1 MSLEERKSEE
11 QRIRAHNDKIALRLF
26 LNKPFKLGEGRNS
39 EVYLGAYHRERV
51 DDSDAYVDWH
61 LCAVKRVQADQESQL
76 AGLQEAFALR
86 RLGPHPHIVR
96 LISVLDEMELRDDTA
111 KAPPVHVSDDPPRLL
126 IVLEHLPCTL
136 ADYVRSHTSDVDLPL
151 WLGWARQLAETVEW
165 LHSRGCVHG
174 DIKKENVLLTHNLS
188 IKLCDFSAVLFSN
201 APVPV
206 TDCYSVGTPAFRAPE
221 LFHIWSW
228 SPDEA
233 QGQAHPALSFTLDIF
248 SLGVLL
254 YSLATGVDPSH
265 RVKSV
270 MAIRQRQK
278 HFFVSEEDDRM
289 ERLSFQHPRAPLP
302 SRSKPWSQSQLRS
315 NLDTQHPPGSPDL
328 LTSLEK
334 SLSLSG
340 IQDTLLDQLLDPAP
354 TPKGVFIPPTHT
366 PSTLTVPSI
375 KRATSYSP
383 GSRKSDASS
392 LGRCV
397 SLSSEPRSSR
407 PSRRYLSG
415 SYLQVPNS
423 EKRQTLGQDEEQSA
437 NTIHL
442 ASPTSAPPS
451 PLSSSFM
458 PTLPRSNH
466 EPDMRSYADGAP
478 ALILPGGDRLP
489 DALRELIR
497 AMVSPQPEDRPL
509 ASQVLSVLNNFELP
523 C

>member
-11 QRIRAHNDKIALRLF
+11 QRIRAHNDKMTLRLF

-39 EVYLGAYHRERV
+39 EVYLGAYHEEHV
-51 DDSDAYVDWH
+51 DESDAFVAWR
-61 LCAVKRVQADQESQL
+61 LCAVKRVQADRESQL
-76 AGLQEAFALR
+76 AGLEEAFALR

-111 KAPPVHVSDDPPRLL
+111 KDAPVHVSDDPPRLL
-126 IVLEHLPCTL
+126 IVLEHLPYTL
-136 ADYVRSHTSDVDLPL
+136 AGYVRSHASDVDLPL

-188 IKLCDFSAVLFSN
+188 IKLCDFSSVLFSN
-201 APVPV
+201 ASVPV

-228 SPDEA
+228 SPDDD
-233 QGQAHPALSFTLDIF
+233 QGQAHPALSYTLDIF

-254 YSLATGVDPSH
+254 YSLATGVDPSQ
-265 RVKSV
+265 RAKSV

-289 ERLSFQHPRAPLP
+289 ERLSFQDPRTP
-302 SRSKPWSQSQLRS
+302 SPSGSRPRSQSQLRS
-315 NLDTQHPPGSPDL
+315 SLDIQHPPGSPDL
-328 LTSLEK
+328 LSSLEN
-334 SLSLSG
+334 SFSLSG
-340 IQDTLLDQLLDPAP
+340 IQDNLLDQLLDPTP
-354 TPKGVFIPPTHT
+354 MPKGVVIPPTHT
-366 PSTLTVPSI
+366 PSTLTVPPM
-375 KRATSYSP
+375 KRATSFSP
-383 GSRKSDASS
+383 GSRKSDANA
-392 LGRCV
+392 LGRCA
-397 SLSSEPRSSR
+397 SLSSEPKSTR

-415 SYLQVPNS
+415 SYLQVPHS
-423 EKRQTLGQDEEQSA
+423 EKLQALGQEEPQST
-437 NTIHL
+437 NKMHL
-442 ASPTSAPPS
+442 ALPTSSPPS
-451 PLSSSFM
+451 PLSSSFI
-458 PTLPRSNH
+458 PLSPRSND

-489 DALRELIR
+489 DALRDLIR

-509 ASQVLSVLNNFELP
+509 ASQVLFALNNFDSL